1 MSEVDRYRTHEP
13 ENLQERFAHRAAH
26 MKPSE
31 IRSLFAVAS
40 RPEIVSLAGG
50 MPNLSAIPMGVMA
63 SLVEKLVI
71 EHGQEALREG
81 AGCCRVAAGPASGTR
96 DRQLATAGWP
106 EASYAAGSLDDAHTK
121 RATLVTD
128 DSLALIS
135 TFHEDR

>member
-50 MPNLSAIPMGVMA
+50 MPNLSAIPTGVMA
-63 SLVEKLVI
+63 SLVEKLVS
-71 EHGQEALREG
+71 ERGQEALQYG
-81 AGCCRVAAGPASGTR
+81 
-96 DRQLATAGWP
+96 
-106 EASYAAGSLDDAHTK
+106 
-121 RATLVTD
+121 
-128 DSLALIS
+128 
-135 TFHEDR
+135 